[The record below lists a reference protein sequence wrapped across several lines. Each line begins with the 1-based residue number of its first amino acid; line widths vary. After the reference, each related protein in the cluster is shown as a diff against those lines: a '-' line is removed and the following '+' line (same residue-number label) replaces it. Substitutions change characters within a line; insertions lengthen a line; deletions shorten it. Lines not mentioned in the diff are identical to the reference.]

1 MTPQL
6 EVEHLSVRF
15 GTIEAVQDA
24 SMRLEPGVIGCLL
37 GPSGCGKT
45 TLLRVI
51 AGFQRP
57 TSGRVLLKGR
67 EVSRKSWAM
76 PPEKRS
82 VGMVF
87 QDFALF
93 PNLSLRENIAFG
105 LRRLP
110 RAYVQA
116 RVDELLSMIGLEGA
130 QRSYPHQLSGGQQ
143 QRVAL
148 ARAIAPRPEILLLDE
163 PFSSMDVELREQLA
177 RDVRAILREEG
188 ITSVLV
194 THDQHEAFAMADLI
208 GVMREGRIEQWDTA
222 YNLYHQPAN
231 RFVGDFIGEGVLISG
246 RVINSSEV
254 ETELG
259 LITGAVPHGCRV
271 GCPVDILIRPDD
283 VEHDDASRERAQVVD
298 KAFRGAEF
306 LYTLRTANGTR
317 ILCLAPSHHDHAIDE
332 EIGIRLNIDHLVV
345 FRPTEA
351 GDGIPPPE
359 PMTHAPEHNA

>member
-1 MTPQL
+1 MTAQL
-6 EVEHLSVRF
+6 EVEHISVRF
-15 GTIEAVQDA
+15 GTIEAVHNA

-51 AGFQRP
+51 AGFQP
-57 TSGRVLLKGR
+57 PASGRVLLKDR
-67 EVSRKSWAM
+67 EVSRKGWTL

-93 PNLSLRENIAFG
+93 PNLSVRENIAFG

-116 RVDELLSMIGLEGA
+116 RVDELLSMVGLEGA

-246 RVINSSEV
+246 RVINQSEV

-259 LITGAVPHGCRV
+259 LIKGAVPDGCRV

-306 LYTLRTANGTR
+306 LYTLRTGNGTR

-345 FRPTEA
+345 FRPTET
-351 GDGIPPPE
+351 GDGSAPPE
-359 PMTHAPEHNA
+359 SFA